1 MHIRVMKVDQV
12 NMMIT
17 YQDILMCN
25 LLYATISHQTH
36 RGIDLWTKKFS
47 YSVQETAAE
56 VS

>member
-12 NMMIT
+12 NMMII
-17 YQDILMCN
+17 YQYILICN